1 MGIFAENQPVYASH
15 NIPTFPMQGKT
26 PAVKGFARF
35 GLKAS
40 GQLTLKFP
48 DAEAIAFMS
57 GARTKIMPIDI
68 DSPDEDLRRDTEKRY
83 GPTPIMVRTPSGGT
97 HLWYLHNG
105 EDRQIRPDPSVPVDI
120 LGTGGLVIAPPS
132 MGTKGR
138 YQFIRGGLADLLK
151 LRPAANLDQQAR
163 QLIQQGGRNKA
174 LLDYLRGE
182 GRHIDDLQTM
192 IDVAQTFADQH
203 LDRTTGHH
211 FTDDEIRNVAKSVFD
226 WTQRKIG
233 EGQYFVG
240 TGRYVMEGHDKIK
253 SVMSLGPYAFTLFYH
268 LKVRAGGL
276 KTFQVANE
284 MRHDMPDG
292 VWPRAKMQDARK
304 ALIDAGVIKEKH
316 PASSYHGPAVYE
328 WG

>member
-1 MGIFAENQPVYASH
+1 MN
-15 NIPTFPMQGKT
+15 GKR
-26 PAVKGFARF
+26 PAVKGFT
-35 GLKAS
+35 KAGS
-40 GQLTLKFP
+40 DLSHQWSLDFP
-48 DAEAIAFMS
+48 EAEALAFMS

-105 EDRQIRPDPSVPVDI
+105 ESRQIRPDPSVPVDI
-120 LGTGGLVIAPPS
+120 LGTGGLAIAPPS

-138 YQFIRGGLADLLK
+138 YQFIRGGLADLHK

-174 LLDYLRGE
+174 LLDYLRNQA
-182 GRHIDDLQTM
+182 RHADDLETL

-203 LDRTTGHH
+203 LDRTSGHA
-211 FTDDEIRNVAKSVFD
+211 FTDAEIRNVAKSVHD

-240 TGRYVMEGHDKIK
+240 TGRYFMEGHDKLNQ
-253 SVMSLGPYAFTLFYH
+253 VMALGPYACALFLR

-276 KTFQVANE
+276 KSFQIAND

-292 VWPRAKMQDARK
+292 VWPLRKMQDARK
-304 ALIDAGVIKEKH
+304 ALTDAGIIKEKH
-316 PASSYHGPAVYE
+316 RASSFYGTTVYE
-328 WG
+328 WA